1 VHYVTAAFV
10 VYLETHVFGR
20 GIPGFD
26 VLEVVYFSVLA
37 GAIVLAIRYG
47 EKRDFKTTPM
57 DYLVIFVVLFAGYIL
72 QSTPDKVEVGLMAVK
87 LIVVFYGCE
96 LIVLHMRRKLNALN
110 VSSLVTLVAL
120 AYRGIV

>member
-1 VHYVTAAFV
+1 
-10 VYLETHVFGR
+10 
-20 GIPGFD
+20 
-26 VLEVVYFSVLA
+26 
-37 GAIVLAIRYG
+37 
-47 EKRDFKTTPM
+47 
-57 DYLVIFVVLFAGYIL
+57 
-72 QSTPDKVEVGLMAVK
+72 MAVK